1 MLRFLGLS
9 VLLIG
14 AFALGYAWGKRPP
27 ADLERT
33 VRDLSRNVMDTTM
46 GIERDFRRREG
57 LLNAKARIVQAK
69 SDLLNRN
76 ANNAANELSEAIDS
90 LESAAE
96 SVKNVDPPPQT
107 KQLAGKLRQ
116 IKSDIALGK
125 KGATT
130 RLDGVQKEVDTLL
143 NR

>member
-1 MLRFLGLS
+1 M
-9 VLLIG
+9 
-14 AFALGYAWGKRPP
+14 
-27 ADLERT
+27 
-33 VRDLSRNVMDTTM
+33 RDISRNVVDTTM

-76 ANNAANELSEAIDS
+76 ANDAAKELTEAIDS
-90 LESAAE
+90 LESATE
-96 SVKNVDPPPQT
+96 SAKNVDPALQA

-116 IKSDIALGK
+116 IKSEIALGK
-125 KGATT
+125 KGAAA

>member
-69 SDLLNRN
+69 SDLPT
-76 ANNAANELSEAIDS
+76 E
-90 LESAAE
+90 
-96 SVKNVDPPPQT
+96 
-107 KQLAGKLRQ
+107 
-116 IKSDIALGK
+116 
-125 KGATT
+125 T
-130 RLDGVQKEVDTLL
+130 RIMPRT
-143 NR
+143 N

>member
-1 MLRFLGLS
+1 MLRFLGLI
-9 VLLIG
+9 VLLLG
-14 AFALGYAWGKRPP
+14 SFALRYGCGKRPP

-33 VRDLSRNVMDTTM
+33 MRDISRNVVDTTM

-76 ANNAANELSEAIDS
+76 ANDAAKELTEAIDS
-90 LESAAE
+90 LESATE
-96 SVKNVDPPPQT
+96 SAKNVDPALQA

-116 IKSDIALGK
+116 IKSEIALGK
-125 KGATT
+125 KGAAA